1 MEIIDERTKNRKT
14 LEYLDSGTM
23 FLDNEGDVCMVTDD
37 TATIRDIKC
46 VSLKDG
52 ATFEEWKTAKVEVV
66 TGKLYLE
73 D

>member
-23 FLDNEGDVCMVTDD
+23 FLDNEGDVCMVISE
-37 TATIRDIKC
+37 AGEMRDIKC

-52 ATFEEWKTAKVEVV
+52 TVFEEWKTARVETVN
-66 TGKLYLE
+66 GKLYLE